1 MLESDIRAIFEQMAG
16 ADQPPSRVSVPAAQ
30 RRGRALARRHRARA
44 VASPVLAAGAVLGI
58 VLTGSLPAGLLG
70 SGRPPAAGTGAVALA
85 SFSPLRPYVSLG
97 WRPTSRPSQINLDG
111 RSAEISFSGRRGQP
125 EWLIAFSAG
134 SCRLAGRVLTCPAEL
149 GSPQPRRQHLGRV
162 IGQVHGHPAYWLPGV
177 FPLSVTIRVSAS
189 HPTSMDSHTKGADG
203 LLEWQYARG
212 SWAKVAAPSPGTAL
226 RIARA
231 ARFGPDVAPPV
242 RFPAQLTKVPAAW
255 HVDSLTVTGTGASAS
270 EQYLVTASG
279 AVLEV
284 TFAPGSHS
292 KLACQYAVAPK
303 HATTV
308 INGYRV
314 LTSHVTGWSTPHST
328 VRNLPPWQLCAPD
341 ADGVNVQMLLGSHPV
356 IGITSLFAHHLRLL
370 GPDPAN
376 WTTRP
381 IAH

>member
-1 MLESDIRAIFEQMAG
+1 MHESDIRNYFERLADS
-16 ADQPPSRVSVPAAQ
+16 DQPPCRVSLPVARRRGRILAQ
-30 RRGRALARRHRARA
+30 RRLAFAA
-44 VASPVLAAGAVLGI
+44 ASPVLAAGAVLGI
-58 VLTGSLPAGLLG
+58 ALTGSLPAGLLG
-70 SGRPPAAGTGAVALA
+70 SGHPPAAAAGQAALG
-85 SFSPLRPYVSLG
+85 SFSPLRPYVALG
-97 WRPTSRPSQINLDG
+97 WRPTRRPGQINLDG
-111 RSAEISFSGRRGQP
+111 RSSEIGFSGSRGQP
-125 EWLIAFSAG
+125 EELIAFSAG

-149 GSPQPRRQHLGRV
+149 GSLAPRRQHLGRV
-162 IGQVHGHPAYWLPGV
+162 TGRVHGHPAYWLPEAYP
-177 FPLSVTIRVSAS
+177 FTVTARLSAS
-189 HPTSMDSHTKGADG
+189 GGMTSHTTGAEG
-203 LLEWQYARG
+203 SLQWQYARG
-212 SWAKVAAPSPGTAL
+212 SWAEILAPSSGTAL
-226 RIARA
+226 RVARA

-270 EQYLVTASG
+270 EQYLVTAPG

-341 ADGVNVQMLLGSHPV
+341 ADGVNVQMLLGSHPA
-356 IGITSLFAHHLRLL
+356 IGIASLFAHHLRLL
-370 GPDPAN
+370 GPGPAN

-381 IAH
+381 IAS